1 MQITDTQQFD
11 IDVTADDSKGNAVPD
26 TLTWTISS
34 TAGTTLTVDDA
45 TTLKVTIV
53 AGAPE
58 AGIVATA
65 TDPNGV
71 TGNVTFDV
79 VGGAAAILNLTPGTP
94 TDQPA
99 PVPAP

>member
-11 IDVTADDSKGNAVPD
+11 IDVTPEDSKGNAVPD
-26 TLTWTISS
+26 SLTWQISS

-53 AGAPE
+53 AGQPE
-58 AGIVATA
+58 AGVAVTA

-71 TGNVTFDV
+71 TGVVNFDV
-79 VGGAAAILNLTPGTP
+79 VGGAATILNLTPGTP
-94 TDQPA
+94 TEQPA
-99 PVPAP
+99 ATPAA